1 MSKKQVL
8 NTSCK
13 ATFKNG
19 QTKEFSSIEE
29 ASKETGISIQA
40 IKIRCNKP
48 GTGGKD
54 RTTFEWLD
62 EHTKLSYRAKK
73 SRTKGKDL
81 EYRVRDKLRE
91 IGYTGCERSAGE
103 SKKLDNSKV
112 DICDVNR
119 KLPINIQVKNYANTP
134 NYFGIR
140 NECPDKSKPFCLC
153 WKKNTLNSDNIIY
166 MVPEDF
172 FYKLLD
178 AYTKQNKIL

>member
-1 MSKKQVL
+1 MKKSQL
-8 NTSCK
+8 NTGVKITDRGGNTYVYDTIEK
-13 ATFKNG
+13 ASEMTQMSV
-19 QTKEFSSIEE
+19 QTL
-29 ASKETGISIQA
+29 
-40 IKIRCNKP
+40 KIRANKNSIP
-48 GTGGKD
+48 KD
-54 RTTFEWLD
+54 GIQVEWLD

-73 SRTKGKDL
+73 SRNKGKDL

-112 DICDVNR
+112 DICDIDK

-172 FYKLLD
+172 FYKLLE
-178 AYTKQNKIL
+178 AYTKQNRIL